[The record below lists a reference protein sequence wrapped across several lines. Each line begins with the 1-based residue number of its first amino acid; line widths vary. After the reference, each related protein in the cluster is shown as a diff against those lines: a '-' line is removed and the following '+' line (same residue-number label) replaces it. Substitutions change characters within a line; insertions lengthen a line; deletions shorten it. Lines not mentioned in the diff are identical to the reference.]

1 MIPRFCRR
9 SCLGSGRADARR
21 NALQLCARLS
31 YSRPQTCT
39 GAGALTR
46 ARTFSSYDLLHIH
59 TLGAGALTRA
69 VSLHRHANERIV
81 LLAKDDTGTCLL
93 LCPVALLQATDHCS
107 VLGQVNFT
115 NCPLAGRVVIEIRM
129 GVVRPEQG
137 KLQEPLGYFGKRVAR
152 LALFR
157 CKCPRCTSG
166 MFKCTSASPA
176 STHHI

>member
-1 MIPRFCRR
+1 VILVYLNIVRMGEIP
-9 SCLGSGRADARR
+9 SGSPPNSIHAVRGGARGRV
-21 NALQLCARLS
+21 C
-31 YSRPQTCT
+31 P
-39 GAGALTR
+39 
-46 ARTFSSYDLLHIH
+46 
-59 TLGAGALTRA
+59 RA

-81 LLAKDDTGTCLL
+81 LLAKDDTRTCLL
-93 LCPVALLQATDHCS
+93 LCPVALLQAPDHCS